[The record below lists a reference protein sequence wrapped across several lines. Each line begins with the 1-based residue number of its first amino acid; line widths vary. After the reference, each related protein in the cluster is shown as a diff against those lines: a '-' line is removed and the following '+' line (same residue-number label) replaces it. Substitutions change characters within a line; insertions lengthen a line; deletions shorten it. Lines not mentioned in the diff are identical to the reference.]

1 MYLEQQMVRGGEYRK
16 KEIGERSSYFCRKAE
31 RPLRAGQECSLQSG
45 LRAVAFVACIR
56 HYCPRLGG
64 NLNCAGA
71 HHGNLTPP
79 GNARSCVQEYHC
91 RLTGSWRGQLAKAVL
106 A

>member
-1 MYLEQQMVRGGEYRK
+1 MNDPHTSAAKQKGRSVRCGNAPYR
-16 KEIGERSSYFCRKAE
+16 A
-31 RPLRAGQECSLQSG
+31 
-45 LRAVAFVACIR
+45 AFVLL
-56 HYCPRLGG
+56 RLLPVFDATSPDKGG

-79 GNARSCVQEYHC
+79 RNARSCVQEYHFG
-91 RLTGSWRGQLAKAVL
+91 LTGSWRAQLAKAVL